1 MLTKTA
7 MMLAATALAFGASTV
22 AASAR
27 DYDDCHDRNATT
39 GTILGAV
46 AGGIIGNQFGHGGG
60 KAAATVGGV
69 VLGGMAG
76 NAIARDMDCGDRPYA
91 FHAYNEGFHGPL
103 HRSYYWH
110 HGYDHGYMMP
120 VREYWRDD
128 DEVCRDFRV
137 TTFHDGEAYTRYG
150 TACRDG
156 DDDEGDWHMM

>member
-7 MMLAATALAFGASTV
+7 MMFAASALVLGASVT

-27 DYDDCHDRNATT
+27 DYDDCHDRNATA

-46 AGGIIGNQFGHGGG
+46 AGGIIGNQFGSGGG

-76 NAIARDMDCGDRPYA
+76 NAISRDMDCDDRPYA
-91 FHAYNEGFHGPL
+91 FSAYHEGFRGPM

-110 HGYDHGYMMP
+110 HGYDHGYMVP
-120 VREYWRDD
+120 VREYYRR

-137 TTFHDGEAYTRYG
+137 TTFHHGESYTRYG
-150 TACRDG
+150 TACRERD
-156 DDDEGDWHMM
+156 GDWHMM